1 MAARYAVAR
10 CRRNI
15 EEGLEQRG
23 IVTGEAFAES
33 AIDLSHGLWGRG
45 GGGGGGGRVSEG
57 GANGA

>member
-45 GGGGGGGRVSEG
+45 GGGGE
-57 GANGA
+57 